1 MEPFRYHA
9 FVCTQEKPEGV
20 PCCSAAGSFRIL
32 DTLHRELG
40 AQGLAD
46 DVQVSSCGCLGVCDS
61 GPVMIV
67 YPEGTWYAK
76 LTPAD
81 VPEVVSSHFKSGNK
95 VARLERTDHDAMKA
109 EMLDHRNKYLAM
121 LKAKDA
127 AGVVPDDITDLIRG
141 FMSSRA
147 VLTALELDIFT
158 AIGDGGTAKQIA
170 AKIQCAVRS
179 TEMLLNALVA
189 LKLLNKSGDDYSN
202 TPVSARFFV
211 EGSPDS
217 ARQGQLHIANIWKS
231 WSTLTEA
238 VKAGTSVAVR
248 SDSNGWEKPFIAAMD
263 NNARG
268 RARAI
273 AQAVEINGAKRMLDL
288 GGGSGAYSIAF
299 VKSAPGLQSEIVD
312 LDAVLPITQEHIRKA
327 GLADRITTR
336 AGDMLTVPL
345 APSKYDL
352 VLLSAVCH
360 MFSPEENRQLF
371 ERSYAALAPK
381 GRLVISDFVLE
392 ADKTSPRFGALF
404 ALNMLVNTHAGASYS
419 EPEYEAWLKEAGFTE
434 TKRVRMPGPAN
445 LMIATK

>member
-1 MEPFRYHA
+1 
-9 FVCTQEKPEGV
+9 
-20 PCCSAAGSFRIL
+20 
-32 DTLHRELG
+32 
-40 AQGLAD
+40 
-46 DVQVSSCGCLGVCDS
+46 
-61 GPVMIV
+61 
-67 YPEGTWYAK
+67 
-76 LTPAD
+76 
-81 VPEVVSSHFKSGNK
+81 
-95 VARLERTDHDAMKA
+95 
-109 EMLDHRNKYLAM
+109 
-121 LKAKDA
+121 
-127 AGVVPDDITDLIRG
+127 
-141 FMSSRA
+141 
-147 VLTALELDIFT
+147 
-158 AIGDGGTAKQIA
+158 
-170 AKIQCAVRS
+170 
-179 TEMLLNALVA
+179 
-189 LKLLNKSGDDYSN
+189 
-202 TPVSARFFV
+202 
-211 EGSPDS
+211 
-217 ARQGQLHIANIWKS
+217 
-231 WSTLTEA
+231 
-238 VKAGTSVAVR
+238 
-248 SDSNGWEKPFIAAMD
+248 MD

-345 APSKYDL
+345 EPSKYDL

-392 ADKTSPRFGALF
+392 ADKTAPRFGALF
-404 ALNMLVNTHAGASYS
+404 ALNMLVNTHAGSSYS